1 MRDKKFDLFNHVL
14 VPKHILLSEEET
26 KEVLKQYKIKPYQLP
41 HIKAS
46 DPAAIAIEAKIG
58 NVIKIVRKSPTAGKA
73 IAYRY
78 VVND

>member
-1 MRDKKFDLFNHVL
+1 LRDKKFDLFNHVL
-14 VPKHILLSEEET
+14 VPNHILLSEEET

-41 HIKAS
+41 HVKVS
-46 DPAAIAIEAKIG
+46 DPAAIAIGAKIG
-58 NVIKIVRKSPTAGKA
+58 NVIKIVRKSLTAGKA